1 MRFWGLLIVNLK
13 LLKKEKLKTEEFY
26 NSFIAGTIQDNPEF
40 ISDKTI
46 IIDDTPDFPIY
57 MGDRFDPKRDED
69 FSEAILTLY
78 SYYIDT
84 ERDTHLNELFWYS
97 LFVLEKRDYLLNKY
111 PKIKDS
117 ISDFHNIVLKKFDWE
132 SYIYKCVLAAEY
144 IKSNDVDDD
153 KIEYYIDLIINNL
166 DLYNYLLKSKL
177 FRTSNFVLRFL
188 EIIDK
193 EGISEIMKEKIKGRP
208 ELGRDSRYGRMVLFE
223 LKNMYPTLMIP
234 LLDDSELA
242 ELILENLDKYQT
254 N

>member
-13 LLKKEKLKTEEFY
+13 LLKKEKLRTEEFY

-40 ISDKTI
+40 FSDKTI
-46 IIDDTPDFPIY
+46 IINDVPDFPIY
-57 MGDRFDPKRDED
+57 MGNRFDPNIDED

-144 IKSNDVDDD
+144 IKSNDIDEY
-153 KIEYYIDLIINNL
+153 KIEYYVDLIINN
-166 DLYNYLLKSKL
+166 
-177 FRTSNFVLRFL
+177 
-188 EIIDK
+188 
-193 EGISEIMKEKIKGRP
+193 
-208 ELGRDSRYGRMVLFE
+208 
-223 LKNMYPTLMIP
+223 
-234 LLDDSELA
+234 
-242 ELILENLDKYQT
+242 
-254 N
+254 